1 MARRNKRVSDT
12 WTRRAQTEGYA
23 ARSVYKL
30 QELDERFGIL
40 PRKGRVLDLGCCPG
54 SWSQYIHRKHPQVH
68 LVGIDINPPPSYPG
82 IFIQGSILELE
93 PATIQTA
100 LGGPASVVLSDMAPS
115 TTGSRF
121 TDHCRQIELAEQA
134 RQLAMDLL
142 RPGGSLAIKVFDG
155 EDAQAFVA
163 RVRAGFQKVKRLRPK
178 ATRKESREFFL
189 VGLQRT

>member
-1 MARRNKRVSDT
+1 MSHSGSA
-12 WTRRAQTEGYA
+12 
-23 ARSVYKL
+23 
-30 QELDERFGIL
+30 FL
-40 PRKGRVLDLGCCPG
+40 PPEYGG
-54 SWSQYIHRKHPQVH
+54 
-68 LVGIDINPPPSYPG
+68 
-82 IFIQGSILELE
+82 LE

-163 RVRAGFQKVKRLRPK
+163 RVRADFQKVKRLRPK